1 MNLEEYKAKELF
13 SDMEIPIVKGITIK
27 SVEELEGK
35 DIKYPVVVKA
45 QVHTGGRGKEGG
57 VLFAESKKELVHTV
71 KKMLA
76 SSIRGFKVNKV
87 LVLHKIEVEKELYLS
102 IMLDRSTKTYLV
114 IFSPEGGMDIE
125 ETAKSNPDKIYKIN
139 IDPLLGIQR
148 TDIRFLA
155 DRANLSKDL
164 VDDFIDIVIKLYK
177 LCVQYH
183 CTLAE
188 INPLVVTPYVKEGGF
203 IALDAKI
210 TVDDNAVCKFSNLIE
225 YKESIPIP
233 KLVREA
239 SSYNF
244 LYIPCDS
251 EGRVVV
257 MSNGSG
263 MIMTT
268 IDGLSAKGV
277 KVSAALDLG
286 GGATKDRIRE
296 AIRILFE
303 TEKTEI
309 LFINIFGG
317 ITRSDEVA
325 KGIVESLRLYDINK
339 TVVVR
344 LEGTNK
350 EKGLEILKGFKQIK
364 YVDNLKYGIQAVIQ
378 EVGL

>member
-1 MNLEEYKAKELF
+1 
-13 SDMEIPIVKGITIK
+13 
-27 SVEELEGK
+27 
-35 DIKYPVVVKA
+35 
-45 QVHTGGRGKEGG
+45 
-57 VLFAESKKELVHTV
+57 
-71 KKMLA
+71 
-76 SSIRGFKVNKV
+76 
-87 LVLHKIEVEKELYLS
+87 
-102 IMLDRSTKTYLV
+102 
-114 IFSPEGGMDIE
+114 
-125 ETAKSNPDKIYKIN
+125 
-139 IDPLLGIQR
+139 
-148 TDIRFLA
+148 
-155 DRANLSKDL
+155 
-164 VDDFIDIVIKLYK
+164 
-177 LCVQYH
+177 
-183 CTLAE
+183 
-188 INPLVVTPYVKEGGF
+188 
-203 IALDAKI
+203 
-210 TVDDNAVCKFSNLIE
+210 
-225 YKESIPIP
+225 
-233 KLVREA
+233 
-239 SSYNF
+239 
-244 LYIPCDS
+244 
-251 EGRVVV
+251 